1 MITERELLLM
11 PNRESIASVFGHSY
25 KAGYF
30 DWRDGDVL
38 LMLSYPFTDSEIA
51 AALEAGGKI
60 VTGYAFEYYYPVTLK
75 KVGVCGWCASAAHGV
90 GFALTRE
97 TAEKVS
103 SASYAEFKRDI
114 ERCYEEQERKRAIY
128 EERERIRRGR
138 WVY

>member
-11 PNRESIASVFGHSY
+11 PNRESIAIFGDSY

-30 DWRDGDVL
+30 DWLDGDVL
-38 LMLSYPFTDSEIA
+38 LALSYPFTDSEIA
-51 AALEAGGKI
+51 AALEVGGKI
-60 VTGYAFEYYYPVTLK
+60 VMGYAFEYYGFISIKRIGLK
-75 KVGVCGWCASAAHGV
+75 GWCACPARGI

-97 TAEKVS
+97 VAEKVS
-103 SASYAEFKRDI
+103 TVSRAEFLADI
-114 ERCYEEQERKRAIY
+114 QRCYEEQERKRAVY